1 MHQFLQEYRCTPHTT
16 TGFTPYCRLFGHD
29 PRTKMP
35 DADSFTHPDDSN
47 VRKRDAEA
55 KGIMKCYADKRLH
68 AKANPIDV

>member
-1 MHQFLQEYRCTPHTT
+1 
-16 TGFTPYCRLFGHD
+16 
-29 PRTKMP
+29 MP